1 MNNSAADFVSHL
13 GNMGRPARDNSREDV
28 VMAKVLV
35 TGGAGFIA
43 SHIAT
48 ALVERGDEVRVL
60 DNLSTGFKHNLE
72 HIADDV
78 EFIQGDVADE
88 AVTARAMQGVEL
100 VFHQA
105 ALASVPMS
113 LDQPLATNTS
123 CVTGTVNVLHQA
135 VSAGVRRVVYAA
147 SSSAYGDQ
155 PYSSKRECDLPQV
168 LSPYAAAKLAGE
180 LYCQAFFHSFG
191 LETVGLRYFNV
202 FGPRQDPASP
212 YSAVIPLFVTAIL
225 GRQKP
230 VVFGDGK
237 QSRDFIFV
245 GDVVQGN
252 LLAAE
257 AKDAPGRVF
266 NMAQGRQ
273 TSLLQLLEILSDLLA
288 VPVEPDFQP
297 PRVGDVRESLA
308 DISLARSV
316 LGYNPTTELEDGL
329 RQTIAYYRA
338 LAEAQLAES

>member
-1 MNNSAADFVSHL
+1 MTN
-13 GNMGRPARDNSREDV
+13 
-28 VMAKVLV
+28 VLV

-48 ALVERGDEVRVL
+48 ACVRRGDSVRVL
-60 DNLSTGFKHNLE
+60 DNLCTGFRHNLQ
-72 HIADDV
+72 HIEGDV
-78 EFIQGDVADE
+78 EFVEGDVADE
-88 AVTARAMQGVEL
+88 SVVAKAMTGVEL

-113 LDQPLATNTS
+113 LDRPLATNHS

-135 VSAGVRRVVYAA
+135 VKAGVRRVIYAA
-147 SSSAYGDQ
+147 SSSAYGNR
-155 PYSSKRECDLPQV
+155 PFTAKRETDLPQV

-180 LYCQAFFHSFG
+180 LYCQAFYHSFG

-225 GRQKP
+225 SGKRP
-230 VVFGDGK
+230 IIFGDGG

-245 GDVVQGN
+245 ENVVRGN

-257 AKDAPGRVF
+257 AQGAPGEVF
-266 NMAQGRQ
+266 NMAEGRQ
-273 TSLLQLLEILSDLLA
+273 TSLLQLLGLLSKLLGKGI
-288 VPVEPDFQP
+288 EPDFQP

-308 DISLARSV
+308 DIYRARTV
-316 LGYNPTTELEDGL
+316 LGYEPVTDLEQGL
-329 RQTIAYYRA
+329 TQTIDYYRE
-338 LAEAQLAES
+338 LAEAKMQRT

>member
-1 MNNSAADFVSHL
+1 MT
-13 GNMGRPARDNSREDV
+13 
-28 VMAKVLV
+28 KVLV

-48 ALVERGDEVRVL
+48 ACVQRGDKVRVL
-60 DNLSTGFKHNLE
+60 DNLCTGFKRNLQ
-72 HIADDV
+72 HIEEDI
-78 EFIQGDVADE
+78 EFIEGDVADE
-88 AVTARAMQGVEL
+88 AVVTEAMRGCEL

-113 LDQPLATNTS
+113 LDRPLATNHS

-135 VSAGVRRVVYAA
+135 VKAGVRRVVYAA
-147 SSSAYGDQ
+147 SSSAYGNR
-155 PYSSKRECDLPQV
+155 PYTAKRETDLPQV

-180 LYCQAFFHSFG
+180 LYCQAFYHSFG

-225 GRQKP
+225 SGKRP
-230 VVFGDGK
+230 IIYGDGG

-245 GDVVQGN
+245 QNVVRGN

-257 AKDAPGRVF
+257 AEGAAGEVF
-266 NMAQGRQ
+266 NMAEGRQ
-273 TSLLQLLEILSDLLA
+273 TSLLQLLELLSKLLGKGI
-288 VPVEPDFQP
+288 EPDFQP
-297 PRVGDVRESLA
+297 PRIGDVRESLA
-308 DISLARSV
+308 DIYRARSI
-316 LGYNPTTELEDGL
+316 LGYEPITNLEQGL
-329 RQTIAYYRA
+329 TQTIDYYRE
-338 LAEAQLAES
+338 LAEAKLAKG